1 MTNPVNTQDWE
12 TVVFRKRLDKKTE
25 IKSAQRDGNIESI
38 RKIESSNSNTN
49 KTNNT
54 YRLEKLE
61 MNDEK
66 MTLKMI
72 DNNLVNI
79 IKRQRGVKGYTQKE
93 LANKA
98 QIPEAQIK
106 NLEQGKEQYNAS
118 LLSKLQRVLDIKL
131 LGQNIGQPLK

>member
-1 MTNPVNTQDWE
+1 MTNPVNIQDWE

-25 IKSAQRDGNIESI
+25 IKSAQRDGNVESV
-38 RKIESSNSNTN
+38 RKIDSSNSNTN

-72 DNNLVNI
+72 DSNLVNI

-98 QIPEAQIK
+98 QVPEAQIK

-118 LLSKLQRVLDIKL
+118 LLSKLQRVLEVKL

>member
-72 DNNLVNI
+72 DSNLVNI